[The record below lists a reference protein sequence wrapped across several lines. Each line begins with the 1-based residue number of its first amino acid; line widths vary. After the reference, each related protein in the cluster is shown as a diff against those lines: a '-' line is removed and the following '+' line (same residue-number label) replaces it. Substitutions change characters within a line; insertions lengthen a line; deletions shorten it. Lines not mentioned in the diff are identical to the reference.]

1 MAFKPI
7 DPKRDD
13 FRRYLERSGVIEA
26 LTKVFVRIVKDRPE
40 NPLDFLRHNLG
51 DALHQ
56 ADSMA
61 YLQSELQEARGEIER
76 LRGLIESIDPDALRE
91 QHLPED
97 MEKKNNETTENQEKC
112 SEENTKLQEEP
123 QPVKATDE
131 LEAVSKADSPVQ
143 NNFSPDNDIVK
154 NLETPED
161 STTANNANKLTAV
174 QTDNK

>member
-7 DPKRDD
+7 DPKRDE

-26 LTKVFVRIVKDRPE
+26 LTKVFVRIVKERPE

-61 YLQSELQEARGEIER
+61 YLQTELEEARSEIQR
-76 LRGLIESIDPDALRE
+76 LRGLVESIDPDALKE

-97 MEKKNNETTENQEKC
+97 VEKKNDETTENQEKC
-112 SEENTKLQEEP
+112 SEEEAKPQEDFQCEA
-123 QPVKATDE
+123 ATDE
-131 LEAVSKADSPVQ
+131 MKSVDSPVQ
-143 NNFSPDNDIVK
+143 GNSSPNNGIVK
-154 NLETPED
+154 NSETPDD
-161 STTANNANKLTAV
+161 SASANNANKLTAE
-174 QTDNK
+174 QADNN

>member
-26 LTKVFVRIVKDRPE
+26 LTKVFVKIVKDRPD

-91 QHLPED
+91 QNLPED
-97 MEKKNNETTENQEKC
+97 MEKKTDETTENQEKC
-112 SEENTKLQEEP
+112 SEEKTKLQEES
-123 QPVKATDE
+123 QPVKASDE
-131 LEAVSKADSPVQ
+131 LEAVAREDSPAQ
-143 NNFSPDNDIVK
+143 NNTSPDNDIVK

-161 STTANNANKLTAV
+161 STTANNSNKLTAV
-174 QTDNK
+174 QTDNN